1 MKLIPENIL
10 QPLKEKG
17 FTGETF
23 CEAVDFFREEK
34 NIFIQ
39 YYWMI
44 DEPAN
49 RVIFYFKIDY
59 MWGYREQEKTY
70 VEWAERNK
78 QVKVEKWYDE
88 YDECQIKS
96 IIHATELI

>member
-23 CEAVDFFREEK
+23 CEAVDFFRDEN

-44 DEPAN
+44 DEAAN
-49 RVIFYFKIDY
+49 RVVFYFKIDY
-59 MWGYREQEKTY
+59 MYGYRDKEKTY
-70 VEWAERNK
+70 ADWAKRN
-78 QVKVEKWYDE
+78 QEVKVEKCFDE
-88 YDECQIKS
+88 PNECQIKS
-96 IIHATELI
+96 IIYATELL